1 MRRMI
6 NISPS
11 IKGEAS
17 GSGWTCDK
25 DIEKGTY
32 LFNIVDD
39 GWTEA
44 GIIVFDGVNTAYAA
58 WNGTEIM
65 VGGQGSAGANRVECS
80 TPEVNE
86 STIYLTKLY

>member
-1 MRRMI
+1 MI

-32 LFNIVDD
+32 LFNIVAND
-39 GWTEA
+39 WSEA
-44 GIIVFDGVNTAYAA
+44 GIIVYDGVNTAYAA
-58 WNGTEIM
+58 WNGTDIM
-65 VGGQGSAGANRVECS
+65 IGVPGSDANKVECS
-80 TPEVNE
+80 TPEVE
-86 STIYLTKLY
+86 DSTIYLTKLY